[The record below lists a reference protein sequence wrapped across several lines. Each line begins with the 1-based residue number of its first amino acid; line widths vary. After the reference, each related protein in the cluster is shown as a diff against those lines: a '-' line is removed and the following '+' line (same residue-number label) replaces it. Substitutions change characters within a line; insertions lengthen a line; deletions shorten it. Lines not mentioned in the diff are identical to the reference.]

1 MQLNRLTT
9 FLSIGLLAIGAVSCD
24 KFLDKTDKDLLIP
37 ETVEQY
43 RQILRGDAYSSDYQK
58 KFNWVH
64 YMDDDIEI
72 HLTSL
77 TKEPT
82 SNVEAF
88 KAVFQWK
95 KDLEDFPLSSDNSYG
110 TLYKHIL
117 ACNVII
123 NAKEMSGTQSDRNLL
138 LAQAYTLRAYY
149 YFMLVNLYAKPYNA
163 STASTDPGISLW
175 LDSKPTLE
183 RLSRST
189 IAETYELINEDIDS
203 ALALFKTSDKPN
215 NTFEISEE
223 AALLLASRVA
233 LYQEDYDKVIS
244 RGSQLLQMKNLLYN
258 ITASGIT
265 FGRDVYS
272 FISQRDN
279 PEILF
284 NFGDVQAAY
293 SYIYSISTNNLGP
306 FFQVSQ
312 RSKNNLIDLYS
323 NNDVR
328 LKAFFVSST
337 NLPYLPVKYSRTPSL
352 GKFEAWRVA
361 EVYLNMAE
369 AYARQSSPDANQAL
383 SLINELRRNRLTD
396 NVDWTAADFS
406 NNEELV
412 AAIWEERRRELC
424 FEEIH
429 RWWDLRRQGMPE
441 LEHIVYYKGGGSERY
456 LLQKGDPNYTLEIPR
471 AEREYNPGIQ
481 LNNRVEKNPEN

>member
-1 MQLNRLTT
+1 MQINKLTA
-9 FLSIGLLAIGAVSCD
+9 FLSIGLLALGTLSCD

-58 KFNWVH
+58 IFNWMH

-72 HLTSL
+72 HLTSP
-77 TKEPT
+77 TKDPT
-82 SNVEAF
+82 TDVEIH
-88 KAVFQWK
+88 KGVFQWK
-95 KDLEDFPLSSDNSYG
+95 KDLEEYLMGADPSYP

-123 NAKEMSGTQSDRNLL
+123 NAKEMTGTQSDRNLL

-149 YFMLVNLYAKPYNA
+149 YFMLVNLYAKPYDPATA
-163 STASTDPGISLW
+163 STAQGVSIW

-183 RLSRST
+183 RLPRST
-189 IAETYELINEDIDS
+189 IAETYELINGDIDK
-203 ALALFKTSDKPN
+203 ALDLFKTSDKPN
-215 NTFEISEE
+215 NTFEISEQ
-223 AALLLASRVA
+223 ATLLLGSRVA

-244 RGSQLLQMKNLLYN
+244 RGNQLLQTNDVLYN

-293 SYIYSISTNNLGP
+293 SYMYSISTNNLGP

-323 NNDVR
+323 SNDVR
-328 LKAFFVSST
+328 LKAFFISSAT
-337 NLPYLPVKYSRTPSL
+337 LPYLPVKYSRTPSL

-369 AYARQSSPDANQAL
+369 AYARKSNPEPNQAL
-383 SLINELRRNRLTD
+383 VLINELRRNRLTN
-396 NVDWTAADFS
+396 NVDWTEADFS
-406 NNEELV
+406 SNEKLIT
-412 AAIWEERRRELC
+412 AIWEERRRELC

-441 LEHIVYYKGGGSERY
+441 LEHVVYYKGGGTERY
-456 LLQKGDPNYTLEIPR
+456 LLRKGDPNYTLEIPR